1 MKNYSLQAEN
11 YVRELTEED
20 IPSVLELYH
29 TNMEYFALTGES
41 PDKDTVKS
49 DMSELPEG
57 KSKKDK
63 RFLGFF
69 RVGRLEGVLDI
80 LEGYPDADTVYI
92 GLLMT
97 DGRKHRQGTGTAIMR
112 YADAYFF
119 QNKYKKVRL
128 AVIKENRIAFDFW
141 KSLGF
146 DFTGE
151 EKRWRNTAVC
161 IMEKEI

>member
-1 MKNYSLQAEN
+1 MKNYSFQAEN
-11 YVRELTEED
+11 CVRELTEVD
-20 IPSVLELYH
+20 IPSVLELYR

-41 PDKDTVKS
+41 PDEDTVKS

-63 RFLGFF
+63 HFLGFF
-69 RVGRLEGVLDI
+69 REGRLEGVLDI
-80 LEGYPDADTVYI
+80 LEGYPDTDTIYI
-92 GLLMT
+92 GFLMT
-97 DGRKHRQGTGTAIMR
+97 DRRKHRQGTGREIMR
-112 YADAYFF
+112 YADVHFF
-119 QNKYKKVRL
+119 QNKYKKIRL
-128 AVIKENRIAFDFW
+128 SVIKENRTALAFW

-151 EKRWRNTAVC
+151 EKQWRNTAVC